1 VIDYGVTKKAQVGDM
16 VRRILHLA
24 TIARPD
30 DAADAAALLSVMP
43 TRFVITLMRVITKK
57 ISSRLFAEQDS
68 VH

>member
-1 VIDYGVTKKAQVGDM
+1 M

-43 TRFVITLMRVITKK
+43 TRFVITLIVITKK